1 MKSYETSTA
10 TLKAVLAHPSLER
23 THVDET
29 LEALTE
35 ANATAREVD
44 DAIRAGT
51 QLANAEA
58 GREIDDDEIE
68 AELAALARDA
78 EREKAN
84 SEAARTPTM
93 PSVPVD
99 IVGQQRSPAIEPAE
113 ATERRQDTKFA
124 ATA

>member
-10 TLKAVLAHPSLER
+10 TLKAVLAHPSLGR

-29 LEALTE
+29 LEALAE

-44 DAIRAGT
+44 DAIRAST

-78 EREKAN
+78 EREKAS

-93 PSVPVD
+93 PSVSVD